1 MKTIKIFFIIILFFA
16 SLHVKAQSED
26 YDKAKNQITK
36 ILSEVVLDEKLNGVV
51 TFEIVLSI
59 NEQNKI
65 IVSDVT
71 SYSNTLKRNVR
82 LTLNNKKLNKDMLKV
97 DKNYTF
103 SITFKFET

>member
-1 MKTIKIFFIIILFFA
+1 MKTIKLLFIILLSFIFLNA
-16 SLHVKAQSED
+16 KTQSED
-26 YDKAKNQITK
+26 YDKAKIQITK
-36 ILSEVVLDEKLNGVV
+36 ILSEVILDEKISGVV

-59 NEQNKI
+59 DEQNKI
-65 IVSDVT
+65 IVSDVI